1 LLAWETKG
9 LLIGEAVDQPIIDSI
24 MRVADGMEGVA
35 HANGIITVHLA
46 PEQILVALSLEF
58 ADELKTPDIELKIA
72 ELERRVR
79 HLHPTVIALFV
90 KPQSSGGFKDAIGR
104 HYGHAEFAP

>member
-1 LLAWETKG
+1 
-9 LLIGEAVDQPIIDSI
+9 
-24 MRVADGMEGVA
+24 MRVANAMDGVA

-58 ADELKTPDIELKIA
+58 ADELMTPDIELKIA
-72 ELERRVR
+72 ELERRLR

-90 KPQSSGGFKDAIGR
+90 KPQSSGGFKDAIGHR
-104 HYGHAEFAP
+104 YGNSEK